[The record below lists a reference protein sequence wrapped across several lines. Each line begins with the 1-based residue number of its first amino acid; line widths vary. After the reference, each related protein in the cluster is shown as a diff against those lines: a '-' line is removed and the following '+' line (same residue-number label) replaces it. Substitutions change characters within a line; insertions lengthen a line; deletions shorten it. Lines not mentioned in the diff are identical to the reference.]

1 MMLAAF
7 RIRPEETSR
16 MVHLINMPVRP
27 AHGGLRHRAALAG
40 IAAFSLLASTGAHAQ
55 SFPVKP
61 VRIISPFEAGGSND
75 GVIRPVGPR
84 MGELLGQQ
92 VLVENR
98 PGAGGVVG
106 SEVVARANPDGYT
119 LLVGTTST
127 HAINPA
133 LRKLPYWGANALEMA
148 KLFLM
153 APIRSDAFQPAIR

>member
-1 MMLAAF
+1 MKSTTSPARPTSVRLGLVQAACTGD
-7 RIRPEETSR
+7 REANIRQ
-16 MVHLINMPVRP
+16 
-27 AHGGLRHRAALAG
+27 ALAG
-40 IAAFSLLASTGAHAQ
+40 IAAFSLLAATGAHAQ

-106 SEVVARANPDGYT
+106 SEVVARVADA
-119 LLVGTTST
+119 LLPRTCGARHS
-127 HAINPA
+127 
-133 LRKLPYWGANALEMA
+133 LRLVASRACTAASPKHPGR
-148 KLFLM
+148 F
-153 APIRSDAFQPAIR
+153 